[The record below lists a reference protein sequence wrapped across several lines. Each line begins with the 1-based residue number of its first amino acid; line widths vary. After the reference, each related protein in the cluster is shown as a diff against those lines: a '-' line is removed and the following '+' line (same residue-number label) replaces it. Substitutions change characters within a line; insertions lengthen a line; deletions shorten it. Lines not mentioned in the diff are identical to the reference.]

1 MALAS
6 ITDYELEEIREMF
19 SLFDTNHDGRIT
31 SEELGIVLERLGYII
46 SSESLKALVDEMDYD
61 GSGTIE
67 LTEFVRIIEAR
78 KETVNIEEA
87 MIEAFRVFDQDQ
99 NGFIERRELK
109 NVMKSLGNNLNDKDI
124 DRMMKDADKNGD
136 GRIDFQEFINLWNEH
151 L

>member
-1 MALAS
+1 
-6 ITDYELEEIREMF
+6 MF
-19 SLFDTNHDGRIT
+19 RIT
-31 SEELGIVLERLGYII
+31 IMPRYSFSEFWRFLFT
-46 SSESLKALVDEMDYD
+46 

-99 NGFIERRELK
+99 NGYIERRELK
-109 NVMKSLGNNLNDKDI
+109 NVMKSLGNNLSDKDI

-136 GRIDFQEFINLWNEH
+136 GRIDFQGNFQIFEFSW
-151 L
+151 